1 MSMKSLFN
9 IPAVLLLGLGIGFAS
24 LSAARA
30 ASPVQV
36 ASTAPPAFGSG
47 LPNVAAGS
55 NLIELYYWHHRH
67 YWRHR
72 YYYHRWHYRHWHY
85 RHYRH
90 WHYRHY
96 RHWHYWHHR
105 HWYHRHYWH

>member
-30 ASPVQV
+30 ASPAPV

-55 NLIELYYWHHRH
+55 KLIELYYWHRH
-67 YWRHR
+67 YYWRHR
-72 YYYHRWHYRHWHY
+72 Y
-85 RHYRH
+85 
-90 WHYRHY
+90 
-96 RHWHYWHHR
+96 
-105 HWYHRHYWH
+105 